1 MAPRRHL
8 PLGVWLVAATPCLAT
23 CALTGLLFLRGGD
36 GARGQ
41 PPSFTPIAYLTLAGY
56 ENATGDIGKRQSV
69 RLRQARRP
77 LSRNIILIVDESV
90 ARHYLD
96 INSPTGVP
104 TPLSGIWPFPR
115 IYNYGLAASVT
126 NCSVGS
132 NVTLR
137 SGGERKDYQR
147 IKIGRAHV

>member
-1 MAPRRHL
+1 MIRRPPRSPRPDTL
-8 PLGVWLVAATPCLAT
+8 FPSTPL
-23 CALTGLLFLRGGD
+23 LR
-36 GARGQ
+36 
-41 PPSFTPIAYLTLAGY
+41 STLAGY

-90 ARHYLD
+90 AGQYLD

-104 TPLSGIWPFPR
+104 TPLSGIWPFAR

-137 SGGERKDYQR
+137 YGGTRKDYQR
-147 IKIGRAHV
+147 HNGTQPSIWANARKAGLRPGATSNQRTDRKTDK

>member
-8 PLGVWLVAATPCLAT
+8 PLSRWLVAATPWLAT

-90 ARHYLD
+90 AGQYLD
-96 INSPTGVP
+96 IN
-104 TPLSGIWPFPR
+104 
-115 IYNYGLAASVT
+115 
-126 NCSVGS
+126 
-132 NVTLR
+132 R
-137 SGGERKDYQR
+137 SEEQR
-147 IKIGRAHV
+147 LNSSH